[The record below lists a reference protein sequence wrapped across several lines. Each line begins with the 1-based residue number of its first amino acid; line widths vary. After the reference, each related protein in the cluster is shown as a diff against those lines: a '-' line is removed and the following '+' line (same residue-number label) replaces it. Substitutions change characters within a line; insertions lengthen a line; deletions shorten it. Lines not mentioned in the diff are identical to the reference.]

1 MCSNK
6 PNPKARKHCEMQ
18 CNQNPWYKT
27 IKCVKNDLTIFTT
40 LKILCPVGESDRLPF
55 SPPWESDYW
64 GKVIYCFHHP
74 ENLWPLGEGNRSTI
88 FTTLRICDRWGKV
101 IELPFL
107 PPWESDH
114 WGKVIDL
121 PFSPPWE
128 SVTGEG
134 KWSTVFTTQRI
145 CDRWGKVIYHFH
157 HPENLW
163 KNWNQTLKVCEIWFW
178 LSNCLLGITVWVI
191 DIYCVRMC

>member
-1 MCSNK
+1 MWLLAFWTRSKLIKGSQEGLFHMTITLCTVILNKCVFCFFTFYVFGSDKDRFCPANKVMCSNK

-88 FTTLRICDRWGKV
+88 FTTLRICD
-101 IELPFL
+101 
-107 PPWESDH
+107 H

-128 SVTGEG
+128 SVTTGG
-134 KWSTVFTTQRI
+134 R
-145 CDRWGKVIYHFH
+145 
-157 HPENLW
+157 
-163 KNWNQTLKVCEIWFW
+163 
-178 LSNCLLGITVWVI
+178 
-191 DIYCVRMC
+191 